1 MIVLKRP
8 EEIEIMKKANGIVAD
23 CLFMIEEKI
32 KPGINTFMLDK
43 AIEDLILSSGG
54 IPSFKGYQ
62 GFPNASCISVNEE
75 VVHGIPS
82 EKVILKE
89 GDIVSIDIGVFI
101 DGFHGDGARTYPVG
115 MVSDIAKRLME
126 VTRKALEIAIKTAE
140 KAERLGEISY
150 SIQTYI
156 EENGFSVI
164 REYVG
169 HGIGRSIHEQP
180 QIPNYGEKRAGP
192 KLRPGMVLA
201 IEPMVSSGDWRTETL
216 KDGWTAI
223 TSDHSLS
230 AHFEDTVA
238 LTENGVQVLTRSNRG
253 EKNTKREE

>member
-1 MIVLKRP
+1 MKIQP
-8 EEIEIMKKANGIVAD
+8 DEISSIIK
-23 CLFMIEEKI
+23 EKI
-32 KPGINTFMLDK
+32 
-43 AIEDLILSSGG
+43 S
-54 IPSFKGYQ
+54 SFKFEIDIAETGKVIQ
-62 GFPNASCISVNEE
+62 VGDGIAQ
-75 VVHGIPS
+75 VHGLNNVMTS
-82 EKVILKE
+82 EMLEFPHNIKGMALNLEEFNVGCILFGETRYIKE
-89 GDIVSIDIGVFI
+89 GDIVSIDIGVLI

-115 MVSDIAKRLME
+115 LVSDIAKKLME

-140 KAERLGEISY
+140 KAERLGEISH
-150 SIQTYI
+150 SIQTYV

-223 TSDHSLS
+223 TLDHSLS